1 MGEHCRTR
9 VQEKL
14 KVRLNIS
21 VFFTDLARGGGGGD
35 ARGKCGRVRGPQPVL
50 FYARF
55 KRTTSD
61 PARGRGDTGT
71 H

>member
-21 VFFTDLARGGGGGD
+21 VFFTVLAQGGAGTRAVSMGVSED
-35 ARGKCGRVRGPQPVL
+35 PNQCCFTRVLSVR
-50 FYARF
+50 
-55 KRTTSD
+55 
-61 PARGRGDTGT
+61 
-71 H
+71 